1 MSARIAVIVAYSW
14 GFWMAYMIGEA
25 KGLDLAIHAFD
36 REEHAHE
43 LLRDLIPMAEQAL
56 FEVAKTDLLVAAR
69 MAATVPWWRAGLVV
83 FGEIAP

>member
-1 MSARIAVIVAYSW
+1 MRARIAVIVAYSW

-25 KGLDLAIHAFD
+25 KGLNLAIRAFE
-36 REEHAHE
+36 REDHAHE

-56 FEVAKTDLLVAAR
+56 FEVARTDLLVAGR
-69 MAATVPWWRAGLVV
+69 MAQQVPWWRGRMVV